1 MRNTYAWIVQFND
14 GHSEVALSAMAAR
27 KLAEDYV
34 NEAYAGESDNTEVR
48 EVLSEIQTKY
58 MERRWS
64 VDPFVRV
71 ERKIPYGDEI

>member
-1 MRNTYAWIVQFND
+1 MNRTYAWIVQFND
-14 GHSEVALSAMAAR
+14 GHNEVALSAMAAR

-34 NEAYAGESDNTEVR
+34 NEAYAGESDSTEVR

-64 VDPFVRV
+64 VEPFVRV
-71 ERKIPYGDEI
+71 ERKLPYVDEV